1 MGSLAGSPV
10 EQIERTLAVNLLGV
24 WRTDRAV
31 VEQIVARR
39 GYLLNVASLAA
50 AAHAPLMGAYAAS
63 KAGVEALS
71 DSLRQELRPSGA
83 RVGCAY
89 LCFIDTDLVR
99 ASFAH
104 PATEAAQRLIPGFMR
119 RPAPLAAAVDAIDAG
134 VARRS
139 ARVWAPRYL
148 GAALALRGLLQPLSE
163 LRTVRSPMLPEAL
176 GLADGLE
183 GSDHHADPS
192 LGVSGAAADPPP
204 AGPPEA
210 PVPAAPRS

>member
-1 MGSLAGSPV
+1 M
-10 EQIERTLAVNLLGV
+10 

-31 VEQIVARR
+31 LEQIVARR

-50 AAHAPLMGAYAAS
+50 AAHTPLMGAYAAS

-89 LCFIDTDLVR
+89 FGFIDTDLVR

-104 PATEAAQRLIPGFMR
+104 PATEAVQRLMPAFIR
-119 RPAPLAAAVDAIDAG
+119 RPAPLSAAIDAIDAG
-134 VARRS
+134 VQRRA

-148 GAALALRGLLQPLSE
+148 GAALALRGVMQPLFE
-163 LRTVRSPMLPEAL
+163 LRTVRGPMLPEAL
-176 GLADGLE
+176 ALADGLDASGE
-183 GSDHHADPS
+183 RSDAN
-192 LGVSGAAADPPP
+192 LGVSGAAA
-204 AGPPEA
+204 
-210 PVPAAPRS
+210 APRSDFGRE